1 MKVLHVLHQFL
12 PDYVG
17 GTEVYVADLSRG
29 LTRRGHQLALFTGGD
44 TETRGEWEGLP
55 LTQVVGGLRSPKG
68 LTAGFLATFG
78 NASTEQAYKEVLAAF
93 RPDIVHVHHLLGL
106 SARLIRQTKALGI
119 PVCCTLHD
127 YWFMC
132 PKSQLIDHKGE
143 PCDGPAGVNCARCAA
158 ERLGD
163 GLYVAATIPAA
174 PLFLLR
180 ERVVRR
186 AYAAADRLLAPSHF
200 LAGLAVQHGLPQ
212 EKLEVVEFG
221 TMAAAAPERTPR
233 EAGSQLRVTYLGSL
247 EWSKGVHVLV
257 KAFRQLHPDQARLR
271 IAGDTNA
278 YPPYAGSLRG
288 GAEGFPIEFLGAVPH
303 DDVPALLADTDVLV
317 VPSLWYENAPRVI
330 AEAYAAG
337 VPVVASRIG
346 ALAEKVSAGENGL
359 LFTPDN
365 AVELAQTLQRLI
377 DDPVLLARLQ
387 GGATNAPSWDAH
399 LDHMERVYG
408 ELTALQAAGALR

>member
-1 MKVLHVLHQFL
+1 MLHPPRLL
-12 PDYVG
+12 
-17 GTEVYVADLSRG
+17 
-29 LTRRGHQLALFTGGD
+29 
-44 TETRGEWEGLP
+44 
-55 LTQVVGGLRSPKG
+55 
-68 LTAGFLATFG
+68 
-78 NASTEQAYKEVLAAF
+78 
-93 RPDIVHVHHLLGL
+93 VHVPQEP
-106 SARLIRQTKALGI
+106 AYQ
-119 PVCCTLHD
+119 
-127 YWFMC
+127 
-132 PKSQLIDHKGE
+132 SQGE
-143 PCDGPAGVNCARCAA
+143 PCNGPSGVNCARCAA

-200 LAGLAVQHGLPQ
+200 LAGLAVQHGLPKK
-212 EKLEVVEFG
+212 KLEVVEFG

-233 EAGSQLRVTYLGSL
+233 EPDSQLRVTYLGSL

-257 KAFRQLHPDQARLR
+257 KAFRQLHPDQAKLR

-278 YPPYAGSLRG
+278 YPSYAGSLRG

-346 ALAEKVSAGENGL
+346 ALAEKVSEGENGL

-365 AVELAQTLQRLI
+365 AAELAQTLQRLI
-377 DDPVLLARLQ
+377 DDPALLALLQ
-387 GGATNAPSWDAH
+387 PAQRMRPPGTRILTTWSGLRGAYGSAGSW
-399 LDHMERVYG
+399 G
-408 ELTALQAAGALR
+408 S

>member
-29 LTRRGHQLALFTGGD
+29 LARRGHQLALFTGGD

-132 PKSQLIDHKGE
+132 PKSQLINHKGE
-143 PCDGPAGVNCARCAA
+143 PCNGPSGVNCARCAA

-233 EAGSQLRVTYLGSL
+233 EAGSQPAGHLPGLA
-247 EWSKGVHVLV
+247 GVEQGCPRASEGLPPTAPRPG
-257 KAFRQLHPDQARLR
+257 KATH
-271 IAGDTNA
+271 
-278 YPPYAGSLRG
+278 RG
-288 GAEGFPIEFLGAVPH
+288 GYERL
-303 DDVPALLADTDVLV
+303 PALCRQPAWRRRRIPHR
-317 VPSLWYENAPRVI
+317 VPGRGAP
-330 AEAYAAG
+330 
-337 VPVVASRIG
+337 
-346 ALAEKVSAGENGL
+346 
-359 LFTPDN
+359 
-365 AVELAQTLQRLI
+365 
-377 DDPVLLARLQ
+377 
-387 GGATNAPSWDAH
+387 
-399 LDHMERVYG
+399 
-408 ELTALQAAGALR
+408 